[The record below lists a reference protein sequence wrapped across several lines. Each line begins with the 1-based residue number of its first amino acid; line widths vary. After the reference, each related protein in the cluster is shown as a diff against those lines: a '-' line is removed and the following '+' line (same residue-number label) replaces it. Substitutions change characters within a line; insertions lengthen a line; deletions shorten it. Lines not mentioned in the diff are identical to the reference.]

1 MMIDLKQINYNAQ
14 YIIADSA
21 GPQFAG
27 LILQFVPEQVYSAL
41 IMNVGMNLHGH
52 LVGDHMIFDSG
63 DEVHVELLIEH
74 ELHISFDL
82 KDHMFQCSNCHVYIN
97 VSQWRKNR
105 YQQVVQCRPVEY
117 QGNNILLNS
126 GGSIK

>member
-1 MMIDLKQINYNAQ
+1 MIDPNQIDYKAR

-27 LILQFVPEQVYSAL
+27 LILQFMSDSINSA
-41 IMNVGMNLHGH
+41 IITNVGMNLHGH
-52 LVGDHMIFDSG
+52 LPGDHMILDPG